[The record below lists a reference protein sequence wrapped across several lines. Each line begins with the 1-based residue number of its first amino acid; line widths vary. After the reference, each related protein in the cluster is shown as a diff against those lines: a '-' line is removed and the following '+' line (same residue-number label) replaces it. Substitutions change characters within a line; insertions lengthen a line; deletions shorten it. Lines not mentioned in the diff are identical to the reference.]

1 MEIYGIIGRY
11 KNEFR
16 LEVKATES
24 MNQGWLEVL
33 NEDCDEDEKY
43 KSFEEAMNEPYQCYL
58 SNDEGFLVMEV
69 IRNLDNNDYYTEYYF
84 DDYKYINADLTDE
97 EIKEIDEFIMEWKDK
112 MPDQNEVDVCMGS
125 EFLKS
130 LPKDISWL
138 ENYSL

>member
-11 KNEFR
+11 ENEFR

-58 SNDEGFLVMEV
+58 SNDKGFLVMEV

-84 DDYKYINADLTDE
+84 DDYEYINADLTDE

-112 MPDQNEVDVCMGS
+112 MPDQNEVDVCMGT